1 MLFCCLVVLL
11 FGCLVLAKASGRA
24 ERFGGFVIL
33 LYVSRADARDT
44 GADGEERRVEETQG
58 RRGEEG

>member
-1 MLFCCLVVLL
+1 MLFS
-11 FGCLVLAKASGRA
+11 GLVLAKASGRA